1 MAEDYPENYQKLSR
15 LLLELSQELRIPMM
29 GFHQLQKTTMMDGAL
44 SHKTKELMALA
55 IAISQR
61 AGPCL
66 TFHIRDAIAAGATR
80 TEVLETIGVALLM
93 GGGPAAVHGAMALE
107 AMKQFEEQGF
117 SDETPRSYG
126 P

>member
-1 MAEDYPENYQKLSR
+1 MAEDYPGNYQQLSQ

-29 GFHQLQKTTMMDGAL
+29 SYHQLQKSTMADGAL
-44 SHKTKELMALA
+44 NHKTKELMALA

-66 TFHIRDAIAAGATR
+66 TFHVRDAIAAGATR

-93 GGGPAAVHGAMALE
+93 GGGPAAVHGAMALK
-107 AMKQFEEQGF
+107 AMKQFEAQGV
-117 SDETPRSYG
+117 SDDTSRSYG